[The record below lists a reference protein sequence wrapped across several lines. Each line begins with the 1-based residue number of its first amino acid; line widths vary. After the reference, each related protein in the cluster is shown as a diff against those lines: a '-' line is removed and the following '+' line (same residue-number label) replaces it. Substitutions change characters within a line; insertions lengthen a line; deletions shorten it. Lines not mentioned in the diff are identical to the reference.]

1 MGRTRTVKLNDE
13 NMEIMRQQL
22 RKFRE
27 KKFGR
32 EPGPDDPVF
41 FNPDA
46 DTPQPFPLDKFTE
59 ESAQAMARAGIRPE
73 MIYAHRKT
81 GLVTEE
87 NRHKLLPEDMAVW
100 EAAVDEYFDK
110 AGGEAAVVNSRPL
123 TPGNPGRPAPPSV
136 RAAGRCGLRLQ
147 PGAFPFR

>member
-1 MGRTRTVKLNDE
+1 MGTKCKRRNTMGRTRTVKLNDE
-13 NMEIMRQQL
+13 SMEIMRQQL

-27 KKFGR
+27 KFGR
-32 EPGPDDPVF
+32 EPEPDDPVF

-59 ESAQAMARAGIRPE
+59 ESVQAMVRAGIRPE

-81 GLVTEE
+81 GLIVTEE
-87 NRHKLLPEDMAVW
+87 NRHKLLPEAMAAW

-110 AGGEAAVVNSRPL
+110 AGGKP
-123 TPGNPGRPAPPSV
+123 
-136 RAAGRCGLRLQ
+136 Q
-147 PGAFPFR
+147 